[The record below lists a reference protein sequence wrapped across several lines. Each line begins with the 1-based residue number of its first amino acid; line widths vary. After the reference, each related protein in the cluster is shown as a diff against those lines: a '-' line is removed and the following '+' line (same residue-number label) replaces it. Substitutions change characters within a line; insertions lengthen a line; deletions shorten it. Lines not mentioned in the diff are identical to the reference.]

1 MYMARGK
8 LIPLLLVLGLLLAQL
23 AQAVHA
29 SDFLAHADHEAC
41 DICLLSTGTDDGLPV
56 ETASTWQAFAVT
68 SLPVMPV
75 PRATQTR
82 FNRYLSRAPPVTTL
96 TRQIV

>member
-1 MYMARGK
+1 MARGK

-41 DICLLSTGTDDGLPV
+41 DICLLSSGLDNALFV
-56 ETASTWQAFAVT
+56 DTVSKWQAFAVAF
-68 SLPVMPV
+68 LPVMPI
-75 PRATQTR
+75 PRATQTG
-82 FNRYLSRAPPVTTL
+82 FNRYLSRAPPETTL

>member
-1 MYMARGK
+1 MARGK

-41 DICLLSTGTDDGLPV
+41 DICLLSSGPDDALAV
-56 ETASTWQAFAVT
+56 DTAGTWQAFAVA
-68 SLPVMPV
+68 SLPVMPI

-82 FNRYLSRAPPVTTL
+82 FNRYLSRAPPETTL